1 MREDIMKSKPCKEKR
16 NLFEILSEAEDDV
29 KAGRIA
35 PVTDTF
41 ENLRKFIEGMHS
53 AVVID
58 KNLS

>member
-1 MREDIMKSKPCKEKR
+1 MRENTMKSKQCKENS

-35 PVTDTF
+35 LVTDTF

-58 KNLS
+58 RNLS

>member
-1 MREDIMKSKPCKEKR
+1 MKSKPCKEKR